1 MCLLESAIY
10 RKKWAKTTCKMN
22 SELKIKMQKER
33 KKKSPKERKAIIPC
47 EQLEQLEQLCS
58 RSC

>member
-1 MCLLESAIY
+1 MFVRECNMQE
-10 RKKWAKTTCKMN
+10 KWDKNIMQNKMK
-22 SELKIKMQKER
+22 SELKEEKKEE
-33 KKKSPKERKAIIPC
+33 KKSPKERKAIIPC